1 MMEFLSAPEFWTD
14 LWWNLFHLLRKVFL
28 VLMPIV
34 VVLEFLRTTKVF
46 SWLIERLHRGGRLLG
61 YQKESLFPLLTGIVF
76 GITLG
81 AGVLIAEAK
90 TRGLSRRQTL
100 LIGTFLSICHA
111 IFEDTLV
118 FMVVGASGL
127 VMLGTRIPAAIL
139 IVFVLSLLLR
149 SGWWPRQKAA
159 SSTK

>member
-1 MMEFLSAPEFWTD
+1 
-14 LWWNLFHLLRKVFL
+14 
-28 VLMPIV
+28 
-34 VVLEFLRTTKVF
+34 
-46 SWLIERLHRGGRLLG
+46 LLG

-90 TRGLSRRQTL
+90 TQGLSRGQRL
-100 LIGTFLSICHA
+100 LVGTFLSLCHA

-127 VMLGTRIPAAIL
+127 VMLGTRIPAAII
-139 IVFVLSLLLR
+139 IVFLLSLLLR
-149 SGWWPRQKAA
+149 SGWRPGSKAVGPL
-159 SSTK
+159 K